1 MISAR
6 LTFAV
11 YLLAACAGAA
21 LYQTSY
27 AVDEVRAKIAS
38 TDRQIVSEQENIQVL
53 GAEWTYLTE
62 PSRIEA
68 LASKYLHLE
77 ATKTQRVAALHD
89 MNRVVA
95 QRVDPS
101 VDAPTAAIAA
111 ATISKPPLIA
121 PMPEPIVA
129 STPAPVIK
137 PIVTASRSASPML
150 STVSQKLAPS
160 SQPTTPNS
168 VKLLLASFQAR

>member
-11 YLLAACAGAA
+11 YLLAAGAGAL

-27 AVDEVRAKIAS
+27 AVDELRAKIGS
-38 TDRQIVSEQENIQVL
+38 TERQIVAEQENIQVL

-68 LASKYLHLE
+68 LASKYLRLE

-95 QRVDPS
+95 Q
-101 VDAPTAAIAA
+101 PTADLPAATTAAVVAA
-111 ATISKPPLIA
+111 AVVAKPPLIA
-121 PMPEPIVA
+121 PLADPVA
-129 STPAPVIK
+129 APAPKAK
-137 PIVTASRSASPML
+137 PVVTASRQSSPML
-150 STVSQKLAPS
+150 AQVAQRGAPKAET
-160 SQPTTPNS
+160 TTPNS
-168 VKLLLASFQAR
+168 VKMLLASFQNR

>member
-27 AVDEVRAKIAS
+27 AVDEVRSKIAS

-121 PMPEPIVA
+121 PLPEANV
-129 STPAPVIK
+129 PAPDVKPVIS
-137 PIVTASRSASPML
+137 ASRSASPML
-150 STVSQKLAPS
+150 STVSQKLAPT

-168 VKLLLASFQAR
+168 VKLLLASFQTR